1 MTIQFKPGIRQST
14 PGDIVQAA
22 LKTAESLDSIPKR
35 REKKGKTPT
44 YNFTMEQIH
53 AMTKQATDKA
63 TKEAVK
69 ALIELTLGLPVMV
82 MRDKH
87 KWGKKRA
94 GQLVDDIM
102 ELYNEYEA
110 GDFTLEDVREVL
122 WEEAGIRI
130 TAKD

>member
-1 MTIQFKPGIRQST
+1 MKIEFKPGIRQST
-14 PGDIVQAA
+14 PADAVETI
-22 LKTAESLDSIPKR
+22 LRTAEAVDSRPKPR
-35 REKKGKTPT
+35 KKGKTPT
-44 YNFTMEQIH
+44 YNFTLEQIQE
-53 AMTKQATDKA
+53 MTKRATDRA
-63 TKEAVK
+63 SHEAIK

-110 GDFTLEDVREVL
+110 GDFTLEDVREIL